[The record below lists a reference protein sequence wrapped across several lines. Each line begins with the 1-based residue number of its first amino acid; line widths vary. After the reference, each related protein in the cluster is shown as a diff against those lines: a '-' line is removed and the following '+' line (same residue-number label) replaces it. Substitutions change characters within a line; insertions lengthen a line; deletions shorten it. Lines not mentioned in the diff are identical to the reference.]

1 VTIDVPKYLNYLLT
15 RFLEKG
21 GTLIRG
27 CIQHIDQV
35 LEAGS
40 APFKNDVSIKGSA
53 CPDAVV
59 VCVGLGAR
67 FLGGVEDKTVYPSR
81 GQTVILNAPWV
92 RSGCTFEGA
101 GEYTY
106 IIPRRSGNVVVGGT
120 LGADDWYPKSRPET
134 TLDILKRGLALC
146 PELAPPDVRASR
158 TPTVEDVLPIIKEE
172 ACGLRPMRKDGVRIE
187 LEYLSSNSRKIPVV
201 YNYGHGRQGYISSN
215 GSADVALRLMEEG
228 IDLLHLY

>member
-1 VTIDVPKYLNYLLT
+1 VDVPKYLDYLLT
-15 RFLEKG
+15 CFLEKG

-27 CIQHIDQV
+27 HVQHIHQV

-40 APFKNDVSIKGSA
+40 APFKNGSSSDGSVGP
-53 CPDAVV
+53 PDAVV

-81 GQTVILNAPWV
+81 GQTVILHAPWV
-92 RSGCTFEGA
+92 RSGRTFEGA
-101 GEYTY
+101 GEWTY
-106 IIPRRSGNVVVGGT
+106 IIPRKSGNVVVGGT
-120 LGADDWYPKSRPET
+120 LGVDDWYPRSRPET

-158 TPTVEDVLPIIKEE
+158 TPTVEDILPIIKEE

-187 LEYLSSNSRKIPVV
+187 LEYLRACHGDGRKIPVV
-201 YNYGHGRQGYISSN
+201 YNYGHGGAGYISSI
-215 GSADVALRLMEEG
+215 GSADVALGLMEKG
-228 IDLLHLY
+228 IFL